1 MPYETDMK
9 EEEGAKEGGEKK
21 EYTHEEMMEYII
33 NEVKT
38 VEQFQAALEE
48 HGWSLTGPEEGEE
61 EEEGPPTDHES
72 IEKELG
78 MNVRPTKMAVI
89 RISSARK
96 ALNQAR
102 RK

>member
-9 EEEGAKEGGEKK
+9 EESSEEEGEKK
-21 EYTHEEMMEYII
+21 EYSPEEMMEYIL
-33 NEVKT
+33 NEVKS
-38 VEQFQAALEE
+38 VDEFRSVLDE
-48 HGWSLTGPEEGEE
+48 HGWELVEKES

-78 MNVRPTKMAVI
+78 MNVRPAKLSVI

-96 ALNQAR
+96 ALNKAR
-102 RK
+102 GK